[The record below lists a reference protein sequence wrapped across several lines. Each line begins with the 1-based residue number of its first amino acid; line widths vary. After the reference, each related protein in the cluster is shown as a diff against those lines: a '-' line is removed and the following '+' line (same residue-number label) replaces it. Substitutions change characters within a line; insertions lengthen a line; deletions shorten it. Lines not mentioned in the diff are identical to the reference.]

1 MATYNAPNTQYN
13 KDEKFA
19 ATKLDDGLRLIFDE
33 VVVVDNGENSVMA
46 YGWVSK
52 ANGLQNISDK
62 AWKFEPQLVAV
73 QIEKKTNSRDYNGK
87 AYTNVAYP
95 GGLAFI
101 KQAETVGFG
110 NPFSGVLDGAMD
122 EKCSSIILTGKHPDG
137 SEPTEK
143 EASFVTEFVA
153 PVTKLEKLN
162 HLEGVTIPEGKGGK
176 SGYRGSSSQPE
187 SGKLA
192 DRVKF
197 LKDMT
202 EKSNA
207 DLEAVLSAVYSEPM
221 EGNRDAIIR
230 HLLENLFS

>member
-1 MATYNAPNTQYN
+1 MATYNAPSTTYN

-19 ATKLDDGLRLIFDE
+19 ATKLDDALRLIFDE
-33 VVVVDNGENSVMA
+33 VVVIDNGENSVMA

-52 ANGLQNISDK
+52 ANGLQSISDK

-73 QIEKKTNSRDYNGK
+73 QIEKKTNTREYNGK
-87 AYTNVAYP
+87 SYTNTAYP

-122 EKCSSIILTGKHPDG
+122 EKCSSIILTGKNEDG
-137 SEPTEK
+137 TDPTDK
-143 EASFVTEFVA
+143 ELSFVTEYIA
-153 PVTKLEKLN
+153 PIVVLEKLDK
-162 HLEGVTIPEGKGGK
+162 LEGVAIPEGKGGK

-197 LKDMT
+197 MKDMI

-207 DLEAVLSAVYSEPM
+207 DLETVLSSVYKEPFD
-221 EGNRDAIIR
+221 GDRAAIVRI
-230 HLLENLFS
+230 LLENLFS